1 MESAGSRRTWSSMKW
16 FVLWVSLS
24 VISLAVG
31 HQTGAS
37 RPKPAAI
44 PRVQGPS
51 DMVLNVKDFQAAGD
65 GQADDT
71 AAFARALSKLA
82 EKGGGTLLIP
92 SGTYVV
98 AELNAGSGT
107 VIKGMGSP
115 LPVLLKRR
123 DAKSILEISSGRLE
137 DVRGVLH
144 DITIEYVTLRG
155 RSVEEGFSEHTH
167 NINVSGVTRLFVQN
181 VRIEGFQGD
190 GIYLGRGRQQNGQIA
205 HNSDVRVA
213 DNSFE
218 GVNNENRN
226 GVSLID
232 CSQCVLE
239 HNVFT
244 HVSRP
249 SMPGAIDIEP
259 NERDEIVRDVM
270 IRDNAITGNNGGVG
284 SISVVL
290 YYKDFLTMPGHIT
303 IENNRIQ
310 DSKHGITI
318 LWQGGAATKQT
329 PPLEMIIRH
338 NFLKEVDGPLQLDGI
353 AGVTVDDNDFSGS
366 RSEVMVGYGLG
377 ASSLHF
383 IKNRFERIGSNS
395 TQGITLCGPLT
406 DLVFEKNSFIDLG
419 SGRQQGSAIYFARG
433 AATNVSFTGNT
444 FSSPSRV
451 TQNAIRTANGVS
463 LRRETN
469 TWKGN
474 VLQDG
479 VRQGTFAHRVE

>member
-1 MESAGSRRTWSSMKW
+1 MEGTCSRRTGSSVKL
-16 FVLWVSLS
+16 FVSLVSLS
-24 VISLAVG
+24 VISLAAG
-31 HQTGAS
+31 LETGAS
-37 RPKPAAI
+37 RPRLAAI
-44 PRVQGPS
+44 PQVQGS
-51 DMVLNVKDFQAAGD
+51 SEKILNVKDFKAVGD
-65 GQADDT
+65 GKTDDT
-71 AAFARALSKLA
+71 AAFAGALGKLA
-82 EKGGGTLLIP
+82 ENGGGTLLIP

-98 AELNAGSGT
+98 GDLNVGSGT
-107 VIKGMGSP
+107 VIKGTGST
-115 LPVLLKRR
+115 LSVLLKRH
-123 DAKSILEISSGRLE
+123 DARSILEISSGHLA
-137 DVRGVLH
+137 DSRGVLH
-144 DITIEYVTLRG
+144 DIKIEYVTLRG
-155 RSVEEGFSEHTH
+155 RSIEDGFSEHTH
-167 NINVSGVTRLFVQN
+167 NINVSGVAKLSVQN
-181 VRIEGFQGD
+181 VRIEAFQGD
-190 GIYLGRGRQQNGQIA
+190 GIYLGKGRQQNGQIV

-218 GVNNENRN
+218 GANNENRN

-232 CSQCVLE
+232 CSRCVFE

-244 HVSRP
+244 NVSRP

-259 NERDEIVRDVM
+259 NERDEIVRDVI
-270 IRDNAITGNNGGVG
+270 IRDNTITENKGGVG

-310 DSKHGITI
+310 DSKHGITV

-329 PPLEMIIRH
+329 PSLEMIIRH
-338 NFLKEVDGPLQLDGI
+338 NFLKEIDGPMQLDGI

-366 RSEVMVGYGLG
+366 RSEVMVGYDLG
-377 ASSLHF
+377 ASGLHF
-383 IKNRFERIGSNS
+383 INNRFERIGSNS
-395 TQGITLCGPLT
+395 AQGITLCGPLT
-406 DLVFEKNSFIDLG
+406 DLVFEKNKFIDIG

-451 TQNAIRTANGVS
+451 TQNAIRTANGAS

-469 TWKGN
+469 IWKEN

>member
-1 MESAGSRRTWSSMKW
+1 
-16 FVLWVSLS
+16 V
-24 VISLAVG
+24 
-31 HQTGAS
+31 
-37 RPKPAAI
+37 
-44 PRVQGPS
+44 
-51 DMVLNVKDFQAAGD
+51 GD
-65 GQADDT
+65 GKADDT
-71 AAFARALSKLA
+71 AAFAGALSKLA
-82 EKGGGTLLIP
+82 DNGGGTLLVP

-98 AELNAGSGT
+98 ADLNAGSGT
-107 VIKGMGSP
+107 VIKGTGSP

-123 DAKSILEISSGRLE
+123 DAKSILEISSGHIAGSH
-137 DVRGVLH
+137 GVLH

-181 VRIEGFQGD
+181 IRIEAFQGD
-190 GIYLGRGRQQNGQIA
+190 GIYLGRGRQQDGQIA
-205 HNSDVRVA
+205 HNSDVRIA

-232 CSQCVLE
+232 CSECVLE
-239 HNVFT
+239 HNAFT

-310 DSKHGITI
+310 DSKHGITV
-318 LWQGGAATKQT
+318 LWQGGAATEQT

-338 NFLKEVDGPLQLDGI
+338 NFLKEVDGPMQLDGI
-353 AGVTVDDNDFSGS
+353 AGVTVDNNDFSGS

-377 ASSLHF
+377 ASNLHF
-383 IKNRFERIGSNS
+383 INNRFERIGRNS

-406 DLVFEKNSFIDLG
+406 DLVFDKNRFIDLG
-419 SGRQQGSAIYFARG
+419 SGRQPGSAIYFARG
-433 AATNVSFTGNT
+433 AVTNVFFTGNT

-451 TQNAIRTANGVS
+451 TKIAIRTANGAS
-463 LRRETN
+463 LRPETN

-474 VLQDG
+474 DLQDG
-479 VRQGTFAHRVE
+479 VRQGTFAHHVE